1 MRWGPNPD
9 RQALKKAEFLP
20 VWQKGK
26 SDRFKAREECR
37 PPMAL
42 KKEGPCIRARQQ
54 PLEAESSPQGQ
65 PARQKGPQSYNHMEM
80 NSANNLNELQSGFF
94 PKPLDKNPAQ
104 LAPWF

>member
-1 MRWGPNPD
+1 MGPNPD
-9 RQALKKAEFLP
+9 RQAQKSRVFPSFAEGE
-20 VWQKGK
+20 VRQIQ
-26 SDRFKAREECR
+26 SMRRMQT
-37 PPMAL
+37 PMAL
-42 KKEGPCIRARQQ
+42 KKEGPCIRAREQ